1 MNLNQKLFIS
11 LMRFLKIWA
20 KNRLIYSNIAGYLS
34 GSSLAIMSA
43 KICIIYPNASLPIAI
58 KQFFIFYKLWGWP
71 QPILLN
77 ELENEFKKAK
87 EIVEPWKWINKE
99 DNSEFEND
107 FETDSNDELEE
118 EKEGNDGT
126 QMSIITSG
134 VPEQNTTFNVNKFT
148 FKRIIKEIERANE
161 IINKTNNEQESIWEE
176 LIEEL
181 NWENNYEYFIL
192 ILCKVNE
199 NVNCNK
205 QKVLL
210 RTYLYNWEKENEQNN
225 LIKESQLITNYEKN
239 VECFDKNSKRES
251 SLTFCKLWIIGVNLN
266 SSKKINDNQ
275 IEQLLTFDNI
285 FKNYLTKSG
294 SVYSIFT
301 TKKIDLNKM

>member
-1 MNLNQKLFIS
+1 
-11 LMRFLKIWA
+11 
-20 KNRLIYSNIAGYLS
+20 
-34 GSSLAIMSA
+34 
-43 KICIIYPNASLPIAI
+43 
-58 KQFFIFYKLWGWP
+58 
-71 QPILLN
+71 
-77 ELENEFKKAK
+77 
-87 EIVEPWKWINKE
+87 
-99 DNSEFEND
+99 
-107 FETDSNDELEE
+107 
-118 EKEGNDGT
+118 
-126 QMSIITSG
+126 MSIITSG
-134 VPEQNTTFNVNKFT
+134 FPEQNTTFNVNKFT

-161 IINKTNNEQESIWEE
+161 IINKTNNEQELIWEE

-181 NWENNYEYFIL
+181 NWQNNYEYFIL

-199 NVNCNK
+199 DVNCNK

-225 LIKESQLITNYEKN
+225 LIEESHLITNYEKN
-239 VECFDKNSKRES
+239 VKCFDKNSKRES

-301 TKKIDLNKM
+301 NNKIDLNKM